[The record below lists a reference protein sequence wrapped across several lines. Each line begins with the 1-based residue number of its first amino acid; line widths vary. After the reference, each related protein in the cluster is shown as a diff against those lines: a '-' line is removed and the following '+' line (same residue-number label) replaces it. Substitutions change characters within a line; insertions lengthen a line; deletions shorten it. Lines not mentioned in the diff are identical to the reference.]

1 MLTSWQ
7 SVETSGVVA
16 SVIGPDGSV
25 VVIIYN
31 KVKFLVF
38 GIIFRDLLTRF
49 QDQVTYLHGR

>member
-16 SVIGPDGSV
+16 AVIGPDGSV
-25 VVIIYN
+25 IVIIYN

-49 QDQVTYLHGR
+49 QDQVTYLYGR